1 MNKLWSYILKISCF
15 LLVLFILGYFV
26 YTFSVVEV

>member
-1 MNKLWSYILKISCF
+1 MNKLWSYILKISCL